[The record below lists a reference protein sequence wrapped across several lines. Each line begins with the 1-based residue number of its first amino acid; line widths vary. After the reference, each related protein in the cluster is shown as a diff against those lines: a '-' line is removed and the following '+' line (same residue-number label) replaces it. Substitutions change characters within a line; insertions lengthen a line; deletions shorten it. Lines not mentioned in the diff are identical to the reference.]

1 MVQMFALKVCTKTW
15 NFDYAS
21 VGGVPEAYGSRRV
34 FVSEWVSSVILQDSC
49 LYISMIAEN

>member
-15 NFDYAS
+15 NFDYAL

>member
-1 MVQMFALKVCTKTW
+1 MFALKVCTKTW

-34 FVSEWVSSVILQDSC
+34 FVSEFSHFARQLFVYLHDH
-49 LYISMIAEN
+49 